1 MVTSDL
7 NVDPSNVVSEDS
19 YAELIADRDA
29 NGDWKWDNLT
39 WARPLEGNALLVDKG
54 TAVEASDRYK
64 AQGVSVPAIRYAGA
78 APDLGAIELGLAD
91 KSVSFGSQTLGI
103 GCIQEAK
110 SDGKKVRLVQAFSGM
125 VIVNV
130 DGAQA
135 KDCFTINAYDIN
147 GALIG
152 THRFNGTN
160 TSIYLPKTEGMII
173 LKVAGGNVKESVKV
187 MMK

>member
-1 MVTSDL
+1 M
-7 NVDPSNVVSEDS
+7 
-19 YAELIADRDA
+19 
-29 NGDWKWDNLT
+29 
-39 WARPLEGNALLVDKG
+39 
-54 TAVEASDRYK
+54 
-64 AQGVSVPAIRYAGA
+64 
-78 APDLGAIELGLAD
+78 
-91 KSVSFGSQTLGI
+91 
-103 GCIQEAK
+103 
-110 SDGKKVRLVQAFSGM
+110 QAFSGM

-135 KDCFTINAYDIN
+135 KDSFAINAYDIT